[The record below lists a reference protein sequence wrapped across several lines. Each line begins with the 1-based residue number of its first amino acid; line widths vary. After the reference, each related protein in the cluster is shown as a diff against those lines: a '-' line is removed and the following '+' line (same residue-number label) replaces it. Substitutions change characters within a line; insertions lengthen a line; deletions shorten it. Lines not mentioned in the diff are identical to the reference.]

1 MPDVQYVS
9 DESGNPTAVIVP
21 IELWR
26 EIESEKE
33 TAYLLKSEN
42 MKRRLLEA
50 KERQSGILISILSMF
65 VFMTATGMLAQK
77 GTSIVTRINFARGR
91 TTAVERGS
99 VHRGMSHDYLLK
111 AGAGQTMSVHLAA
124 RGGVCFDLYTP
135 GLADSLA
142 QCSKDWSG
150 DLPRSGDYR
159 INVLPDTTTERSIA
173 YTLEV
178 TVR

>member
-1 MPDVQYVS
+1 MFLHRLTVLSAILAALVLMTS
-9 DESGNPTAVIVP
+9 AV
-21 IELWR
+21 
-26 EIESEKE
+26 
-33 TAYLLKSEN
+33 
-42 MKRRLLEA
+42 
-50 KERQSGILISILSMF
+50 
-65 VFMTATGMLAQK
+65 VFSQK
-77 GTSIVTRINFARGR
+77 GTSIVTRIKFPRGR
-91 TTAVERGS
+91 TTTVERGS

-111 AGAGQTMSVHLAA
+111 ASAGQTMSVHLVA

-135 GLADSLA
+135 GLSDSLA

-159 INVLPDTTTERSIA
+159 INVLPDTTTERSIP

>member
-1 MPDVQYVS
+1 
-9 DESGNPTAVIVP
+9 
-21 IELWR
+21 
-26 EIESEKE
+26 
-33 TAYLLKSEN
+33 
-42 MKRRLLEA
+42 MKFFR
-50 KERQSGILISILSMF
+50 KFSILLS
-65 VFMTATGMLAQK
+65 MLAIFVVMIEAGVVAQR
-77 GTSIVTRINFARGR
+77 GTSIVTRITFARGR

-111 AGAGQTMSVHLAA
+111 AGAGQAMSVHLAA
-124 RGGVCFDLYTP
+124 RGGVCFDLYTS

-159 INVLPDTTTERSIA
+159 INVLPDTTTERSIP

>member
-1 MPDVQYVS
+1 LLRKLVPLSALIALVLLTS
-9 DESGNPTAVIVP
+9 AV
-21 IELWR
+21 
-26 EIESEKE
+26 
-33 TAYLLKSEN
+33 
-42 MKRRLLEA
+42 
-50 KERQSGILISILSMF
+50 
-65 VFMTATGMLAQK
+65 VFSQK
-77 GTSIVTRINFARGR
+77 GTSIVTRIKFARGR
-91 TTAVERGS
+91 TTTVERGS

-135 GLADSLA
+135 GLTDSLA

-159 INVLPDTTTERSIA
+159 INVLPDTTTERNIP

>member
-1 MPDVQYVS
+1 
-9 DESGNPTAVIVP
+9 
-21 IELWR
+21 
-26 EIESEKE
+26 
-33 TAYLLKSEN
+33 
-42 MKRRLLEA
+42 MKFFRKFSIISSILA
-50 KERQSGILISILSMF
+50 MFILIIAAG
-65 VFMTATGMLAQK
+65 VVAQH
-77 GTSIVTRINFARGR
+77 GTSIVTRIKFARGR
-91 TTAVERGS
+91 TTTVERGS

-111 AGAGQTMSVHLAA
+111 AGARQTMSVHLAA

-150 DLPRSGDYR
+150 ELPRSGDYR
-159 INVLPDTTTERSIA
+159 INVLPDTTNERSIP

>member
-1 MPDVQYVS
+1 MRIPLMRRAFVLLSIVLLLGLMTS
-9 DESGNPTAVIVP
+9 AVV
-21 IELWR
+21 
-26 EIESEKE
+26 
-33 TAYLLKSEN
+33 
-42 MKRRLLEA
+42 
-50 KERQSGILISILSMF
+50 
-65 VFMTATGMLAQK
+65 LAQR

-135 GLADSLA
+135 GLADTLA

-159 INVLPDTTTERSIA
+159 INVLPDTTTERNIP

-178 TVR
+178 